1 MGPYQKVNSDQDLIQ
16 KTVTA
21 ILGALSLPPEAVG
34 PVTEAVSSSHER
46 TGVHYIDAEIAA
58 FPSWFGIEVT
68 SHQAAENED
77 FGYHSADVSFGRH
90 YIPSKMARGTTVYRS
105 ARIRAGKMLSHTG
118 SKRVGLSYSWEK
130 ADQGFLSGLL
140 ASVLGERNPPVSY
153 LPVSVTAGTEITV
166 PIRIEVPSKK
176 GLYTLTL
183 YPSGVGGDVMR
194 VPIEVVDFLETIPL
208 GPSCGNYGQDHTAAI
223 GLLEEFLMERGRS
236 KILEVASGVNPHLL
250 ALAMAGHEVI
260 AGDVCSNQMQ
270 VGSIFAHFHH
280 SEGVKQ
286 RLGYVAFD
294 AFNPPFQKAQ
304 FDGVAMF
311 AALHHF
317 PDPVMF
323 LQRLATLIKPHGFV
337 AVMCEPCDPSSL
349 GEAYIR
355 DLSAGINEQVF
366 SVEEYREIF
375 ARAGLSEHLI
385 RNDAGS
391 LKAIL
396 IRQ

>member
-1 MGPYQKVNSDQDLIQ
+1 MGPYQKVNSDQDLTQ

-21 ILGALSLPPEAVG
+21 ILEALSLPPEAVG
-34 PVTEAVSSSHER
+34 PVTEAVASSYER
-46 TGVHYIDAEIAA
+46 TGVPYIDAEIAA
-58 FPSWFGIEVT
+58 LPSRFGIEVT
-68 SHQAAENED
+68 AHQGAEKEEFD
-77 FGYHSADVSFGRH
+77 YHSEDVSFVRH
-90 YIPSKMARGTTVYRS
+90 YIPSQMTRGTTVYRS
-105 ARIRAGKMLSHTG
+105 ARIRAGKKLSHTG
-118 SKRVGLSYSWEK
+118 SKRVGLSYTWEK

-140 ASVLGERNPPVSY
+140 GSVVNARKSPVSF
-153 LPVSVTAGTEITV
+153 LPVSVTAGTEITI
-166 PIRIEVPSKK
+166 PIRIEVPAKK
-176 GLYTLTL
+176 GHYTLTL
-183 YPSGVGGDVMR
+183 YPSGAGGDVMR
-194 VPIEVVDFLETIPL
+194 TSIEIVDHLETIPT
-208 GPSCGNYGQDHTAAI
+208 GPSCGDYGEDHTAAI
-223 GLLEEFLMERGRS
+223 GVLEAFLTARGPSR
-236 KILEVASGVNPHLL
+236 ILEVASGVNPHLL

-270 VGSIFAHFHH
+270 VGSIFAQFHH
-280 SEGVKQ
+280 SEGAKQ
-286 RLGYVAFD
+286 RLGYIAFD
-294 AFNPPFQKAQ
+294 AFNPPFQEEQ

-323 LQRLATLIKPHGFV
+323 LQRLATLVKPQGFV
-337 AVMCEPCDPSSL
+337 AVMSEPCDPSSL

-375 ARAGLSEHLI
+375 ARAGLSEKII

-396 IRQ
+396 IRH

>member
-1 MGPYQKVNSDQDLIQ
+1 MGPYHKVIYNQNDAE

-21 ILGALSLPPEAVG
+21 ILDALSLPPEAKERVL
-34 PVTEAVSSSHER
+34 EAVTSSYER
-46 TGVHYIDAEIAA
+46 TGVAYIDAEIAA
-58 FPSWFGIEVT
+58 LPSRFGVEVT
-68 SHQAAENED
+68 SHHAAETEEFD
-77 FGYHSADVSFGRH
+77 HHSADVSFVRH

-105 ARIRAGKMLSHTG
+105 ARIRAGRMLSHTG

-140 ASVLGERNPPVSY
+140 ANVLSDRKVSVSY
-153 LPVSVTAGTEITV
+153 LPISVTAGTEITV
-166 PIRIEVPSKK
+166 PVRIEVPSRK
-176 GLYTLTL
+176 GHYTLTL
-183 YPSGVGGDVMR
+183 YPSGAGGDVMR
-194 VPIEVVDFLETIPL
+194 VPIEVVDDLEAIPL
-208 GPSCGNYGQDHTAAI
+208 RPSCGDYGQDHTAAI
-223 GLLEEFLMERGRS
+223 GLLETFLSERGPS

-280 SEGVKQ
+280 SEGAKQ
-286 RLGYVAFD
+286 RLGYIAFD
-294 AFNPPFQKAQ
+294 AFNPPFQKGQ

-323 LQRLATLIKPHGFV
+323 LQRLATLVKPQGFV
-337 AVMCEPCDPSSL
+337 SVMCEPCDPSSL

-375 ARAGLSEHLI
+375 ARAGLVEQLI
-385 RNDAGS
+385 QNNAGS

-396 IRQ
+396 IKA